1 VKANVF
7 KIRIGRIF
15 LPPYGERPW
24 LRVAK
29 PRFPAPFGRKYYR
42 EQCEPGRGRTSGH
55 RRRRFQPPSTGAA
68 DSFPSTEGTAILNL
82 TSEQFQGIRKLLI
95 GLRLGRSIADD
106 VRAEIFGILTKGQ
119 RRVLGA
125 AWFILSVRV

>member
-1 VKANVF
+1 VNQV
-7 KIRIGRIF
+7 G
-15 LPPYGERPW
+15 LPATGGTTAGGATTSGTAPR
-24 LRVAK
+24 A
-29 PRFPAPFGRKYYR
+29 PRFSPPAMSP
-42 EQCEPGRGRTSGH
+42 
-55 RRRRFQPPSTGAA
+55 A
-68 DSFPSTEGTAILNL
+68 DSFPSSEGTAILNL

-106 VRAEIFGILTKGQ
+106 VRAEIFGLLTKGQ

>member
-1 VKANVF
+1 VSNVNQV
-7 KIRIGRIF
+7 G
-15 LPPYGERPW
+15 LPATGGT
-24 LRVAK
+24 
-29 PRFPAPFGRKYYR
+29 PAG
-42 EQCEPGRGRTSGH
+42 GAATSGTAAP
-55 RRRRFQPPSTGAA
+55 RLPRFQPPGTTAA

-82 TSEQFQGIRKLLI
+82 TSEQFTGIRKLLI

-106 VRAEIFGILTKGQ
+106 VRSEIFGLLTKGQ